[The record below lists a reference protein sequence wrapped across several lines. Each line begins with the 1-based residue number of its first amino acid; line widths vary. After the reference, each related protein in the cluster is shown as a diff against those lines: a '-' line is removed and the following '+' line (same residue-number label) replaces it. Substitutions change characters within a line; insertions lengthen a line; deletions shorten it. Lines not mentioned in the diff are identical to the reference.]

1 MVQIHS
7 ETQRWPG
14 PEVDINCPVC
24 HARGVPATTCD
35 QQTSERLYG
44 LIPVNNV
51 RSSWVVCSACGTA
64 LRSRVGVAELGGKS
78 ADEIAPL
85 IHTDAGFI
93 RKSMAVVALLLAI
106 FPCVG
111 TVVAVIVLIA
121 NLRLPGWPR
130 TLSWVATGLSLLTLG
145 LVALL
150 FLFES
155 LGLLK

>member
-1 MVQIHS
+1 M
-7 ETQRWPG
+7 
-14 PEVDINCPVC
+14 
-24 HARGVPATTCD
+24 ATTYD
-35 QQTSERLYG
+35 QQTSERIYG
-44 LIPVNNV
+44 LIPVNEA
-51 RSSWVVCSACGTA
+51 RSSWVVCSACATA
-64 LRSRVGVAELGGKS
+64 LRSRVGVAELNGKS
-78 ADEIAPL
+78 DDEIASL
-85 IHTDAGFI
+85 IHADAGFV

-111 TVVAVIVLIA
+111 TVVAAIVLIT

-130 TLSWVATGLSLLTLG
+130 TLSWVATGLSLLSSG